1 MANSDWNTVEISDLT
16 EQNARLYAE
25 AKAAYRVYKV
35 AKEAFE
41 QAMQAG
47 FAQHLGEGQELKF
60 GYNFGKLSIAVG
72 EKRERKVAKAKA
84 SLTDWLAAQGQGGH
98 RS

>member
-1 MANSDWNTVEISDLT
+1 MANSDWNEVDVAGLS
-16 EQNARLYAE
+16 EQGQSLYIE
-25 AKAAYRVYKV
+25 MKTAYRQYASRK
-35 AKEAFE
+35 ATFE
-41 QAMQAG
+41 DYMQSTFG
-47 FAQHLGEGQELKF
+47 GRLPEGQELKF

>member
-1 MANSDWNTVEISDLT
+1 MQSTFGE
-16 EQNARLYAE
+16 RLP
-25 AKAAYRVYKV
+25 
-35 AKEAFE
+35 
-41 QAMQAG
+41 
-47 FAQHLGEGQELKF
+47 EGQELKF